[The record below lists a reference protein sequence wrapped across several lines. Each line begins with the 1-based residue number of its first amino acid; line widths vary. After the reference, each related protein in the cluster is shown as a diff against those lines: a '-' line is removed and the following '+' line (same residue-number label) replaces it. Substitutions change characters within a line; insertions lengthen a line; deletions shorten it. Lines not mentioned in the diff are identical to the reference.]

1 MSTELKTILDN
12 IADGVTLNPS
22 AAGVKF
28 KADSELTGVCEVDV
42 RVGGH
47 AATVDEPESL
57 GGGGVAPNPV
67 EYALLALGS
76 CWAITYRFWA
86 TKLGMQ
92 IDTCKVDVR
101 GDLDVRGVFGLD
113 EGVRPG
119 YTGVEVDVTIGGPE
133 SEQSYE
139 LLAKAVEEHCP
150 VLDIFA
156 NSTPVTST
164 LSIAAGAGAR

>member
-1 MSTELKTILDN
+1 MSTDLKTILDN
-12 IADGVTLNPS
+12 LADGVTLNPS
-22 AAGVKF
+22 AAAVEFG
-28 KADSELTGVCEVDV
+28 ADSELTGVCEVDV
-42 RVGGH
+42 RIGSH
-47 AATVDEPESL
+47 EAKVDEPKSL

-92 IDTCKVDVR
+92 IDTCSVDVR

-113 EGVRPG
+113 ENVRPG
-119 YTGVEVDVTIGGPE
+119 YSGVRVDVTLGGPE
-133 SEQSYE
+133 SPASYE
-139 LLAKAVEEHCP
+139 MLAKTVEEHCP

-156 NSTPVTST
+156 NATPVTSS
-164 LSIAAGAGAR
+164 LSIAGAVRT

>member
-12 IADGVTLNPS
+12 LADGVTLNPS

-28 KADSELTGVCEVDV
+28 GADSELTGVCEVDV
-42 RVGGH
+42 RIGTHTVK
-47 AATVDEPESL
+47 VDEPESL

-92 IDTCKVDVR
+92 IDTCRVDVR

-113 EGVRPG
+113 ENVRPG
-119 YTGVEVDVTIGGPE
+119 YTGVRVDVTLGGPE
-133 SEQSYE
+133 SPASYE
-139 LLAKAVEEHCP
+139 MLAEAVEDHCP

-156 NSTPVTST
+156 NATPVTST
-164 LSIAAGAGAR
+164 LSIAGAVKT